1 MLARS
6 KLNSI
11 ENKISKAL
19 IDNEI
24 SHEDFETIINEE
36 KKYHELK
43 ESIKMMN
50 SNRSDAEKVTL
61 IKEGKKIGI
70 NEVIKYNEVINN
82 SLKSEIRISI
92 KMKSYCLKCRQNTE
106 NINPKVSKTNN
117 GRTMLLSKC
126 AICGNK
132 KSRFIKNQEAKGPLS
147 NLGIRTNPVG
157 PNG

>member
-36 KKYHELK
+36 KKYQELK
-43 ESIKMMN
+43 ENIKMMN
-50 SNRSDAEKVTL
+50 SNRSDAEKVSL

-70 NEVIKYNEVINN
+70 NEVIKHNEVINN
-82 SLKSEIRISI
+82 SLKSEIHISI
-92 KMKSYCLKCRQNTE
+92 KMKSYCLKCRKNTE
-106 NINPKVSKTNN
+106 NIYPKVSKTNN

-132 KSRFIKNQEAKGPLS
+132 NQDLLK
-147 NLGIRTNPVG
+147 TKKQKDH
-157 PNG
+157 